1 MTRIE
6 HIKNAIS
13 KVESRSSKLP
23 SSISRIKGLSSWK
36 IQIFLNNLL
45 ELPNT
50 NYLEIGVFSGSTFV
64 SALYGNK
71 VNKAYAIDNWSEFTN
86 YFGEDA
92 KTQFLNNTYKY
103 KINNF
108 TLLEEDCFKLD
119 LAKIK
124 NKINIY
130 FYDGEHTEESQC
142 NALKYYYPVLADTFI
157 YLVDDFNYLCVRKG
171 TKRGISEMNLKII
184 YKRYLKSNRRN
195 NAEGWWNGYFI
206 SILQK

>member
-1 MTRIE
+1 MD
-6 HIKNAIS
+6 
-13 KVESRSSKLP
+13 V
-23 SSISRIKGLSSWK
+23 
-36 IQIFLNNLL
+36 
-45 ELPNT
+45 
-50 NYLEIGVFSGSTFV
+50 
-64 SALYGNK
+64 
-71 VNKAYAIDNWSEFTN
+71 
-86 YFGEDA
+86 
-92 KTQFLNNTYKY
+92 
-103 KINNF
+103 
-108 TLLEEDCFKLD
+108 
-119 LAKIK
+119 AKIK